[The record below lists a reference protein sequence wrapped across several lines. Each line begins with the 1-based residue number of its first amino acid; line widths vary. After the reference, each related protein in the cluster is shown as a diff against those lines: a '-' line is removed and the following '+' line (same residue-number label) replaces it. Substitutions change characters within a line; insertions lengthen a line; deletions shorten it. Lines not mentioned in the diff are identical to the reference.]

1 MEGSISWTVV
11 IPAKYGTGAVKYY
24 FIVKGTIGIITF
36 YHLKG
41 KTKDVKASIANPK
54 TVLDWEINITC
65 LSYKIALNTV
75 RIH

>member
-1 MEGSISWTVV
+1 V

-36 YHLKG
+36 YHLNG

-54 TVLDWEINITC
+54 TVLD
-65 LSYKIALNTV
+65 
-75 RIH
+75 